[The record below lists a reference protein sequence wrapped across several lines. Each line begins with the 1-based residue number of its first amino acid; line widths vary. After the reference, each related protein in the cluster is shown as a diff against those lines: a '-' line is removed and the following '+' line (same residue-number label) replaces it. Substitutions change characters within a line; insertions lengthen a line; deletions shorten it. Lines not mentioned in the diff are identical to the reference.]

1 VIAVTWGRKYKNG
14 DLIFMKSPKDFKVL
28 LVYPNLTMLLVPS
41 LAIALFTGALKKA
54 GYQVGLFDTTHYIWG
69 PTSLDT
75 RRENL
80 QHRPF
85 DTEKDLG
92 VSLKTDIIGDFIKK
106 VDEFQPDL
114 LIVSAVEDTFL
125 QAVELLD
132 AVKEANIP
140 NILGGVFATM
150 APEVALS
157 YPQVQMIGVGE
168 GEETII
174 EVSERIRRGES
185 CDDVKNVRFKRPD
198 GTIVSNPLRPLVDI
212 DKPIPDFSL
221 YDEARF
227 YRPMGGRIF
236 KTFPLETY
244 RGCPYSCTFCNSPVQ
259 SSFNW
264 QNDLGAF
271 VRRKRIDVVR
281 DEIAELIETYSPEYF
296 YIIDDS
302 FLARPEQE
310 VYEFTEMY
318 GEFGIPFW
326 FNTRPE
332 GTSAKRLAALKA
344 VGADRISYG
353 LECGNE
359 DYRRNVIKRS
369 PTNDEILRSFETISD
384 GGITFSVNNIIGFP
398 GETREMIFETIELNR
413 QIRGFDSLSVGIFT
427 PYHGTGLRQLSID
440 KGYLDPSLITKHTVS
455 SSLLTQPHITP
466 EEIDGILKTFMLYVR
481 FPKEDW
487 SDIKIA
493 EGQTG
498 EADEKFKEFQE
509 RYRATYLSGI
519 QTSPEDWED
528 PTKYVKAPQ
537 AEEPTADVAWGFNC
551 GVEQTEYVMPPN
563 GGNDN

>member
-1 VIAVTWGRKYKNG
+1 
-14 DLIFMKSPKDFKVL
+14 MKDTKDFRVL

-54 GYQVGLFDTTHYIWG
+54 GYQVDLFDTTHYVWG
-69 PTSLDT
+69 PTSVDT

-92 VSLKTDIIGDFIKK
+92 VSLKTDIIGDFIRK
-106 VDEFQPDL
+106 VDDFKPDL
-114 LIVSAVEDTFL
+114 LIVSVVEDTFL
-125 QAVELLD
+125 QAVQLLD
-132 AVKEANIP
+132 AVKDAKIP
-140 NILGGVFATM
+140 NILGGVFATS

-157 YPQVQMIGVGE
+157 YPQIQMIGLGE

-174 EVSERIRRGES
+174 EVAERVRRNES
-185 CDDVKNVRFKRPD
+185 CDDVRNVWLKRPD

-212 DKPIPDFSL
+212 NKPLPDFSL

-244 RGCPYSCTFCNSPVQ
+244 RGCPYSCTFCNSPMQ
-259 SSFNW
+259 SEFMWTNK
-264 QNDLGAF
+264 LGSF
-271 VRRKRIDVVR
+271 VRRKQIDVVR
-281 DEIAELIETYSPEYF
+281 EEITHLVDTYSPEYF

-302 FLARPEQE
+302 FLARPEHE

-318 GEFGIPFW
+318 SEFRIPFW

-332 GTSAKRLAALKA
+332 NTSDKRLASLKA
-344 VGADRISYG
+344 VNADRISYG

-359 DYRRNVIKRS
+359 EYRKKIIKRA
-369 PTNDEILRSFETISD
+369 PTNEQVLKSFETISK
-384 GGITFSVNNIIGFP
+384 GGITFSVNSIIGFP
-398 GETREMIFETIELNR
+398 GETREMMFETIEINR

-427 PYHGTGLRQLSID
+427 PYHGTELRQMAID
-440 KGYLDPSLITKHTVS
+440 KGYLDPSVITKHTVS
-455 SSLLTQPHITP
+455 SSLLTQPQITA

-487 SDIKIA
+487 PMIRKA
-493 EGQTG
+493 EGETD
-498 EADEKFKEFQE
+498 EANRIFKEFQD
-509 RYRATYLSGI
+509 RYRETFLSGT

-537 AEEPTADVAWGFNC
+537 AEEPTDETAWGYNC
-551 GVEQTEYVMPPN
+551 GAEQREYVVPPR
-563 GGNDN
+563 GVGDS